1 MTWPA
6 SEAELLDIARDDG
19 MEDPGSEPHIPPEIH
34 CDIETSGV
42 TLLRYI
48 VMTHIVI

>member
-19 MEDPGSEPHIPPEIH
+19 MEDPGSEPHMPPEIH
-34 CDIETSGV
+34 CDDKHSDMRHLV
-42 TLLRYI
+42 S
-48 VMTHIVI
+48 HS